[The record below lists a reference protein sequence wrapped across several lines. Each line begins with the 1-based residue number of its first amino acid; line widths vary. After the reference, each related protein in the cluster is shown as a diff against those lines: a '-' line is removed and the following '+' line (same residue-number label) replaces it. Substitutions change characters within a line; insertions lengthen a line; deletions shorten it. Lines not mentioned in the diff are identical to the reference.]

1 MMFVSILIDAVECFI
16 DGGDYYGAARRVSD
30 FQNQPAGG
38 TEV

>member
-1 MMFVSILIDAVECFI
+1 MKFVSILEDAVDCFI